1 MNEWMNEE
9 SWMRGQQTCP
19 LTIHFN
25 MWTVSSD
32 VSIQRRHWQPL
43 SVHLWAY
50 CTHPTHDVNDVMCEG
65 WPQHRGLRPLL
76 FSNSGVGSFTSYKN
90 QISASAVR
98 RDLRFFVLI
107 REVRTRDFPLSRP
120 ALFQLSQPGGSKWR
134 QTAVMFTPYRI
145 KSFLVQ
151 YEKQRHR
158 TGTSRSRTSNVVPY
172 RLTERVRWTK
182 SSISHKHIQTT
193 TINENR
199 SLISSIKIN
208 KNR

>member
-1 MNEWMNEE
+1 MWLKIRAKGRQAFFFLSCTFKIIPCLWFPEQFELMVSSFSAAEIEE

-76 FSNSGVGSFTSYKN
+76 FSNSGVGSFTSHKN
-90 QISASAVR
+90 QISVSTVR
-98 RDLRFFVLI
+98 RDLRFFFLI
-107 REVRTRDFPLSRP
+107 RED
-120 ALFQLSQPGGSKWR
+120 
-134 QTAVMFTPYRI
+134 
-145 KSFLVQ
+145 
-151 YEKQRHR
+151 
-158 TGTSRSRTSNVVPY
+158 
-172 RLTERVRWTK
+172 
-182 SSISHKHIQTT
+182 
-193 TINENR
+193 
-199 SLISSIKIN
+199 
-208 KNR
+208 